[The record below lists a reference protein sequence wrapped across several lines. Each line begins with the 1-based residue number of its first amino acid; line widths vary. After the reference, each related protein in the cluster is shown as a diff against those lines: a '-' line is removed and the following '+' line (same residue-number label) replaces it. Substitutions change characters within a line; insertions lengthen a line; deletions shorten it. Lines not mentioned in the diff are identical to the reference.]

1 MSVDPFLI
9 RAPDVLV
16 QDPESKEYFDF
27 LGKVLSDLTTQRGDA
42 IADPELTSPT
52 TNETNLKTAI
62 DAILA
67 QMRFDGTIKT

>member
-9 RAPDVLV
+9 RAPDSLTE
-16 QDPESKEYFDF
+16 DPAAKEYFDF

-42 IADPELTSPT
+42 IADPELTAPT
-52 TNETNLKTAI
+52 DNEAALKSAI